1 MLRPKLAAAQ
11 AQLDT
16 LSMKKPIPR
25 HRILVVDGDLPYA
38 RRVVELLCHAGYDAS
53 ATHSAQDAIAA
64 VLVSSP
70 DLAIVD
76 VRLPGGSGLF
86 LCAALHSK
94 FDVPFVVSSGLD
106 DLETA
111 QQATGAIACLVK
123 SSHLQHYLPTVNA
136 ALACSNQLRES
147 RQREQQLSKALQ
159 QTRAVSTATG
169 VLMERSC
176 LSRDQAVGRLRGIA
190 RAQRRRLSDVAEQFL
205 NSVECLN
212 GMIDAA
218 QRPSDA
224 IIES

>member
-25 HRILVVDGDLPYA
+25 HRILVVDDDLPYA

-53 ATHSAQDAIAA
+53 AIHSAQDAIAA
-64 VLVSSP
+64 VLISSP

-86 LCAALHSK
+86 LGAALHSK
-94 FDVPFVVSSGLD
+94 FGVPFVISSGLD

-111 QQATGAIACLVK
+111 QQATQTGAIACLVK

-136 ALACSNQLRES
+136 ALASSNQLRES

-212 GMIDAA
+212 GTIDAA
-218 QRPSDA
+218 QRPLTR
-224 IIES
+224 